1 MGNIRILSASEQVV
15 EHLRAELLSARWT
28 ETMPGE
34 DKLIAHLGVGRATVQ
49 AAVRQL
55 EEEGLLVFQGTGK
68 RRLIALPENRVQ
80 PAMRIAILL
89 YEPDDRKI
97 DYQLDLIRQLGEAG
111 HSAYFAPKT
120 LIELGMDVKRVANFV
135 GGAEAD
141 AWVVVAGSRPV
152 LDWFATQPSPVF
164 GFFGRIVGVPIAST
178 SPRKIPALQTAVR
191 RLVSLDHSRI
201 VMITRE
207 ERRKP
212 MPGFLEQAFLDE
224 LQAQGVPT
232 GPYNLPDWEETPAGF
247 RRLLDSLFHHSAPTA
262 LLTDGT
268 AITVATLQH
277 FAKLGIEVPRDV
289 SLICSDLDPAFAWCA
304 PAISHISYDS
314 RPWVRRIVRWA
325 NNVARGKDDR
335 RKTSSLAKL
344 VEGGTIGPAKA

>member
-1 MGNIRILSASEQVV
+1 MGNVRILSASEQVA
-15 EHLRAELLSARWT
+15 EHLRAELLSARWS

-34 DKLIAHLGVGRATVQ
+34 DKLIARLGVGRETVR
-49 AAVRQL
+49 AALRQL
-55 EEEGLLVFQGTGK
+55 EEEGWLVSQGPGK
-68 RRLIALPENRVQ
+68 RRLIALQENQVH

-97 DYQLDLIRQLGEAG
+97 DYQIDLIRQLGESG
-111 HSAYFAPKT
+111 HSAFFAQKT
-120 LIELGMDVKRVANFV
+120 LIELGMNVKRVEAFV
-135 GGAEAD
+135 KRTEAD
-141 AWVVVAGSRPV
+141 AWVVVAGSWPV

-191 RLVSLDHSRI
+191 RLVSLGHSRI

-212 MPGFLEQAFLDE
+212 VPGFLEQAFLDE
-224 LQAQGVPT
+224 LQAQGVLT
-232 GPYNLPDWEETPAGF
+232 GSYNLPDWEETPAGF
-247 RRLLDSLFHHSAPTA
+247 RRLLDTLFRHSPPTA
-262 LLTDGT
+262 LLTDG
-268 AITVATLQH
+268 APITVATLQH
-277 FAKLGIEVPRDV
+277 FVKLGIEVPRDV
-289 SLICSDLDPAFAWCA
+289 SLICCDPDPAFAWCD

-314 RPWVRRIVRWA
+314 RPWIRRIVRWA
-325 NNVARGKDDR
+325 NHVARGKDDR

-344 VEGGTIGPAKA
+344 VEGGTIGPAKG